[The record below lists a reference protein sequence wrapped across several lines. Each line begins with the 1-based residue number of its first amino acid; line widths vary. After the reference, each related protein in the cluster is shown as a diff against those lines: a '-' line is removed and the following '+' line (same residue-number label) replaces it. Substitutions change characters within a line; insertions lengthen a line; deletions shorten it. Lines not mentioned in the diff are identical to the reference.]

1 MIYVD
6 FSKKCHVILK
16 KLFLLFW
23 KFLSYLVFVSSFKSR
38 NSSSLSRKKK
48 KKLGI
53 ISISH
58 PVSNYDAKIR
68 QWTTDK
74 VHNRVH
80 WTTEPSDKL
89 FFKRCILQTI
99 LHVFSL
105 FIFVQNKIFCSKT
118 WAVLEVTV
126 FEILG
131 FWWSFY
137 KVIGS
142 H

>member
-1 MIYVD
+1 MIYDD

-16 KLFLLFW
+16 NC
-23 KFLSYLVFVSSFKSR
+23 FLSYLVFVSSFKSR

-48 KKLGI
+48 MGI
-53 ISISH
+53 ISIPH
-58 PVSNYDAKIR
+58 PISNYEAKICE
-68 QWTTDK
+68 WTTDK

-80 WTTEPSDKL
+80 WTTEPSDTLNYKL

-105 FIFVQNKIFCSKT
+105 FIFVQNKIFCSKK

-126 FEILG
+126 FKVLG